1 MPIGAATPRDKFDQV
16 IAFLRRTMRYWWL
29 VVIISMLGGTLSVAF
44 ALYRK
49 PRYVSEAKVFYNERI
64 QSSILQGR
72 DGGQATKNLGTQYSE
87 MLMARTNMTRII
99 EDNDLFPETRAK
111 QGIDAAI
118 EEFQK
123 AAQFRV
129 RGIGMFHLSFQS
141 PEPEN
146 AQAVTDMM
154 VDILISEDRRLRRES
169 ASATM
174 SFLLEEKAKVRKE
187 LDKRQRELAAFLA
200 ENPEFAL
207 ESGPGAGTTPGASIR
222 AQAQNRTATP
232 DLLDPRLLALERQR
246 RRIQARLD
254 TPDAQPPPRSAAD
267 IAAERAA
274 ESAQRELQQARNEL
288 DDKMARFTAAH
299 PDVIRAKS
307 RLAEAERE
315 YARAKAQVPPPAPQP
330 TRVNRAGL
338 QEKLLELEL
347 EIAQVKATAPLDAA
361 EGKGKKDD
369 GKGKDEAEGDE
380 EKDDSWVVSLETT
393 FQSLNQGVAEQR
405 NRLERLD
412 ASLSNA
418 EITASQQMAE
428 QGAVLTIIDPPNLP
442 TLPQGKGRLI
452 LVVAGTAVFV
462 ILGAMLALALALV
475 DDRIYKAD
483 DLTGLAIAPMVVVV
497 PKHRKPGLLKRL
509 LRRG

>member
-1 MPIGAATPRDKFDQV
+1 MPIGAATSRDKFDQV

-29 VVIISMLGGTLSVAF
+29 VAIITTVGGSLSVAF

-49 PRYVSEAKVFYNERI
+49 PKFVSEAKVFYNERI

-99 EDNDLFPETRAK
+99 EEKDLFSDIRAGR
-111 QGIDAAI
+111 GIDAAI
-118 EEFQK
+118 EEFKK
-123 AAQFRV
+123 AALFRV
-129 RGIGMFHLSFQS
+129 RGIGMFHLSYQS
-141 PEPEN
+141 PEPDE
-146 AQAVTDMM
+146 AQAVTAMM
-154 VDILISEDRRLRRES
+154 VDILVSEDRRLRRES

-174 SFLLEEKAKVRKE
+174 SFLLEEKGKVRKE

-207 ESGPGAGTTPGASIR
+207 DSGPGAGSTPGASIR
-222 AQAQNRTATP
+222 AQAQSRTATA

-254 TPDAQPPPRSAAD
+254 TPDAEPPPRSAED
-267 IAAERAA
+267 MAAERAY
-274 ESAQRELQQARNEL
+274 ESAQRERQQARNEL
-288 DDKMARFTAAH
+288 DDKMSRFTAAH
-299 PDVIRAKS
+299 PDVIQAKS

-315 YARAKAQVPPPAPQP
+315 YARAKAQMPPPAPRP

-338 QEKLLELEL
+338 QEKLLELEH
-347 EIAQVKATAPLDAA
+347 EIAQVKASAPLEAA
-361 EGKGKKDD
+361 ADKGKKDKD
-369 GKGKDEAEGDE
+369 KKGEEDGDE
-380 EKDDSWVVSLETT
+380 KKGDSWVVSLETT

-418 EITASQQMAE
+418 EITASQQMAD

-452 LVVAGTAVFV
+452 LVVAGTAVFGL
-462 ILGAMLALALALV
+462 LGAMLALALALV

-483 DLTGLAIAPMVVVV
+483 DLAGLAIAPMVVVV
-497 PKHRKPGLLKRL
+497 PKNRKPGLLKRL